1 MALSQIPSR
10 MLGNSQLG
18 ANTNSTNVGV
28 PIIENSPTISTSYS
42 ISTGSNALSAGPI
55 TIADGITVVI
65 PDGSVWTIL

>member
-1 MALSQIPSR
+1 MPLSQIPSR
-10 MLGNSQLG
+10 MLGTSQLG
-18 ANTNSTNVGV
+18 SNINSTNVGV
-28 PIIENSPTISTSYS
+28 PIIENSPTISTNYS